1 MRYRAALLVSLFIWA
16 PLSVAHAELFP
27 FTAVLEIRAS
37 VGAEPASF
45 ELLSL
50 QTTGTAEVD
59 GGVVRIPSGVLSA
72 VVPGLSGF
80 GGALLNGPATF
91 SAGGAGPGS
100 TCPLARMQEICI
112 DGGGFGGVMALA
124 GVTHEG
130 QALSVWGLGGTS
142 VGSTASGLTRTEEG
156 TRWTEGRASAW
167 YYIFEI
173 DGTPFR
179 LREVG
184 TFRGLPSTFTGTG
197 LPGFSLVTPMVVTAD
212 SFVSLDNARAV
223 AKLRIDFGPRPVPL
237 GGAGVIAVLLAL
249 AGVMRLSLGRSH
261 FKGLD

>member
-1 MRYRAALLVSLFIWA
+1 MLMRYRIALLVSLLVWA
-16 PLSVAHAELFP
+16 PLSAAHAELFP

-50 QTTGTAEVD
+50 QTTGTAEVSN
-59 GGVVRIPSGVLSA
+59 GVVRIPAGVLSA

-80 GGALLNGPATF
+80 GGALVNGPATF
-91 SAGGAGPGS
+91 SAGGAGSGS
-100 TCPLARMQEICI
+100 TCPLIRMQEICI

-124 GVTHEG
+124 GVTHQG

-142 VGSTASGLTRTEEG
+142 VGSTVSGLTRMEEG
-156 TRWTEGRASAW
+156 TRWTEGSAFALF
-167 YYIFEI
+167 YIPEI
-173 DGTPFR
+173 DPTPFGIT
-179 LREVG
+179 EVG
-184 TFRGLPSTFTGTG
+184 TFRGLPNTFVGTG

-237 GGAGVIAVLLAL
+237 GGTGVIAVLLAL
-249 AGVMRLSLGRSH
+249 AGVMRLSLERSGGR
-261 FKGLD
+261 